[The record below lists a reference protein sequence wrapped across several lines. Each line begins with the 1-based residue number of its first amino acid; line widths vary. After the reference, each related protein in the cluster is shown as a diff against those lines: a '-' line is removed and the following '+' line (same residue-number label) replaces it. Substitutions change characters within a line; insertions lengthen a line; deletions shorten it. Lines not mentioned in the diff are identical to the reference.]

1 MNCGKAYTNCLNQK
15 FTIAAHKFICH
26 CTCNN
31 LAVAASAHSACVLVS
46 SRSVPASSQGQGF
59 LESTASLRLFCMH
72 SFCST
77 CTLYSCYML
86 GVCNK
91 PVIIH
96 LYNKAVSIHV
106 SSKKTTALKRCQH
119 MLEYKCNGCGSHVGK
134 EVCIGF
140 APSSFLPLLT
150 KLFLM
155 CQTKE
160 KESSCSQHHETRDL
174 VILKHMGPSIM
185 VIIPVLG
192 QV

>member
-1 MNCGKAYTNCLNQK
+1 M
-15 FTIAAHKFICH
+15 
-26 CTCNN
+26 
-31 LAVAASAHSACVLVS
+31 AVAASAHSAYVLVS
-46 SRSVPASSQGQGF
+46 SRPVPASSQGQGF

-77 CTLYSCYML
+77 CTLYRWYML

-91 PVIIH
+91 QAIIH
-96 LYNKAVSIHV
+96 LYNKVVSIQ
-106 SSKKTTALKRCQH
+106 KTTALKRCQH

-134 EVCIGF
+134 EVYIGF

-160 KESSCSQHHETRDL
+160 KESSCSQHHETRNL